1 MQNTPADPA
10 KADRATR
17 KWSHTLPSLKLFPP
31 LSRRT
36 KALALSFGAF
46 SRRQAARHLFI
57 AAAVLV
63 TASLMAAPLA
73 CAERQWLSSHYRDH
87 PLAGT
92 IWTAD
97 FKPVTAEQLETAVL
111 EANFVLLGEIHNNAD
126 HHRLQAQMIEVLGRA
141 GRRPAVVWEMIPA
154 SLQPELDRHLQSSP
168 KDASKLGEVLR
179 WKERGWADWAIY
191 QPIAEAALSAKLPLL
206 GGALDR
212 ETDRAIS
219 KSDPS
224 QAKLILELKLDQ
236 PVKPE
241 IVEALAKEINDGH
254 CNMLPKSA
262 VKPMIMVQ
270 RARDA
275 HLAKIVAAATPK
287 EGAVLI
293 AGSGHV
299 RKDWAV
305 PSFLKQTL
313 PDASITSIAFFEV
326 DPERPSPSDY
336 VEPIAGLGNPFDFIY
351 FTPKVDLVDRCA
363 EMAEHMEKMKPKN

>member
-1 MQNTPADPA
+1 MHDTPAA
-10 KADRATR
+10 LIKTDRATR
-17 KWSHTLPSLKLFPP
+17 KSARRLPSLSKTAGLI
-31 LSRRT
+31 LT
-36 KALALSFGAF
+36 AVL
-46 SRRQAARHLFI
+46 
-57 AAAVLV
+57 AAA
-63 TASLMAAPLA
+63 SWMAAPTA
-73 CAERQWLSSHYRDH
+73 RAEGQWLSPHYRDH

-92 IWTAD
+92 IWKSD
-97 FKPVTAEQLETAVL
+97 LKPATAEQLETAVL
-111 EANFVLLGEIHNNAD
+111 EANFVLLGEIHTNAD
-126 HHRLQAQMIEVLGRA
+126 HHRLQARMIEALVRA

-154 SLQPELDRHLQSSP
+154 SLQPELDRNLQGGA
-168 KDASKLGEVLR
+168 KDAGKLGAVLR
-179 WKERGWADWAIY
+179 WQERGWPDWTIY
-191 QPIAEAALSAKLPLL
+191 QPIAEAALSANLRLL

-224 QAKLILELKLDQ
+224 QAKLIMELKLDQ

-241 IVEALAKEINDGH
+241 IVEALAREINEGH
-254 CNMLPKSA
+254 CNMLPPTA

-305 PSFLKQTL
+305 PSFIKQNS
-313 PDASITSIAFFEV
+313 PGASIASVAFLEV
-326 DPERPSPSDY
+326 DPERASPSDY
-336 VEPIAGLGNPFDFIY
+336 VETIAGLGEPYDFVY
-351 FTPKVDLVDRCA
+351 FTPKADLIDRCA
-363 EMAEHMEKMKPKN
+363 EMADHMKKMKPKQ